1 MAYVRGA
8 CLNSVRNTDESS
20 VGLKVTSLKWV
31 GPEPESIPQ
40 IPAQIEYKDTVPR
53 IADIG
58 FEDEGSKLISPQP
71 RGTIASLIFLLPE
84 DSNPV

>member
-1 MAYVRGA
+1 MQ
-8 CLNSVRNTDESS
+8 NTDEIS

-71 RGTIASLIFLLPE
+71 RGTIAYLVYLLLE
-84 DSNPV
+84 DSNLV